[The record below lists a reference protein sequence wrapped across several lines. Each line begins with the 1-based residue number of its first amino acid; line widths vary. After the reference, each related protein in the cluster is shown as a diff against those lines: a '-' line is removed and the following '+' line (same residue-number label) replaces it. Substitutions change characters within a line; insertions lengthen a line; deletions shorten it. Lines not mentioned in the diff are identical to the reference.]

1 MASAKRL
8 EDLVVWQLACQL
20 RDGIGAALLVGT
32 GARDWN
38 FRGQIERSSRS
49 VTANIAEGF
58 GYFKPRPFAK
68 YLRIARASAMET
80 QSHIVEGRTRKHFS
94 PAEAKHFYRLS
105 SRVLGGVSR
114 LIGISIRAT
123 PTWIYILLISP
134 TVNPEPRT
142 PNPEPGTRNHEP

>member
-114 LIGISIRAT
+114 LICYLDSCDPDMDLYPPDKPNGK
-123 PTWIYILLISP
+123 
-134 TVNPEPRT
+134 PRT